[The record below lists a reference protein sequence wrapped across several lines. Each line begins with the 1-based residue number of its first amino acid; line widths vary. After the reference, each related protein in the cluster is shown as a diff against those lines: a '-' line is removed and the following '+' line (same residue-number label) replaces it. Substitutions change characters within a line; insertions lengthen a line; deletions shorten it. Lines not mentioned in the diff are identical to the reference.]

1 MNKVDRGMIKWQP
14 FNSVISNKMVLNS
27 IIKEK
32 RKIAKPT
39 MSEEELLNIENKIM
53 ESYYLKNTINI
64 AYYKN
69 GFILNTQ
76 GQIKKIDKINKL
88 IYLNNLTL
96 FWKQIIKITDE

>member
-1 MNKVDRGMIKWQP
+1 MNKVDRGIIKWQP
-14 FNSVISNKMVLNS
+14 FNSVISSKIVINS

-32 RKIAKPT
+32 NKVAKPT
-39 MSEEELLNIENKIM
+39 MSEEELANIENKIM
-53 ESYYLKNTINI
+53 ESYYLENKINI
-64 AYYKN
+64 TYYKN
-69 GFILNTQ
+69 GFILNTK